1 MQSRRICVLMLA
13 TLALC
18 FPLYLCLI
26 IPLYRPHVKS
36 TVSKDRG
43 AAGSAART
51 RLVVS
56 VSSLLGR
63 VDYLRRSLPSIEKQ
77 SLRPDR
83 IVVNMPLYTRFGNI
97 TAGDVESLVAA
108 LGSTTGPLEK
118 VKGKRHDYAN
128 RLYYL
133 HFLDRDFGPATKLLG
148 ALQVEKDPETLVVT
162 LDDDCE
168 YSPEVLAALR
178 YHMPAEGSLSGLCQE
193 LPPLMPIHGMVTLGF
208 PHGIL
213 AKAGW
218 YAEDR
223 IIPCYGWLMGYTGIA
238 YRVRYF
244 GSDIFEYLQKLPSGC
259 FFHDDVWLSGYLY
272 KKGIQRFYYP
282 FVPDP
287 MHFSRHPNM
296 SISSISDTQSRHQLP
311 CVEYFNRFGWN

>member
-1 MQSRRICVLMLA
+1 MQSRRACVLGLA
-13 TLALC
+13 GLALL

-26 IPLYRPHVKS
+26 IPLYRPHVRSVTSKS
-36 TVSKDRG
+36 EKV
-43 AAGSAART
+43 

-63 VDYLRRSLPSIEKQ
+63 VDFLRRSLTSMKKQ

-83 IVVNMPLYTRFGNI
+83 IMVNIPLYTRFGNI
-97 TAGDVESLVAA
+97 TSQDIEALVHA
-108 LGSTTGPLEK
+108 LTPTTGSLEM
-118 VKGKRHDYAN
+118 VPGSSHDYKN
-128 RLYYL
+128 QLFYL
-133 HFLDRDFGPATKLLG
+133 HFLNRDFGPATKLLG
-148 ALQVEKDPETLVVT
+148 ALQVEKDPETMIIT

-168 YSPEVLAALR
+168 YPQQVVASLA
-178 YHMPAEGSLSGLCQE
+178 YHMPSEGCLSGLCQE
-193 LPPLMPIHGMVTLGF
+193 LPALMPIHGMVTLGF

-213 AKAGW
+213 ATAGW
-218 YAEDR
+218 YSQDR

-244 GSDIFEYLQKLPSGC
+244 GDDIFEYLKRLPSGC

-272 KKGIQRFYYP
+272 KKGIQRYYYP

-287 MHFSRHPNM
+287 MHFMKHPNM

-311 CVEYFNRFGWN
+311 CVEYFDRFGWN